1 MDAAE
6 VVSIVAEVI
15 GWIAFGGSLACL
27 LLAMVIRMGDG
38 RWLPTDAVVVDQ
50 EHGSTVRWFAEGEFH
65 QRRLSAEERAHV
77 VDPEEER
84 AFYREREPD
93 RLRLHEPPTGRR
105 VIRIVGLILLAIAG
119 AAGVLSVVL
128 MLVG

>member
-1 MDAAE
+1 MDAAA
-6 VVSIVAEVI
+6 VVSLVAEVI
-15 GWIAFGGSLACL
+15 GWIALGGSLACL
-27 LLAMVIRMGDG
+27 LLALVIRMGDG
-38 RWLPTDAVVVDQ
+38 RWMPTDAVVVDQ

-119 AAGVLSVVL
+119 AAGVLSIVL